1 MANKTKR
8 PAGPIAALEPHAR
21 NWSGPLTARKF
32 EAKHIYFGWWKRYSA
47 NRIEEPC
54 LVLWSK
60 ELEGNILVR
69 GYEQIGRVFGQYYF
83 GEDMPAQY
91 VEDAMVDEGVDWL
104 LGSLKYVLRSRHDMR
119 YVLTGGGS
127 HPHTPSLWFNGF
139 EMMKCTRIQ

>member
-1 MANKTKR
+1 M
-8 PAGPIAALEPHAR
+8 
-21 NWSGPLTARKF
+21 
-32 EAKHIYFGWWKRYSA
+32 
-47 NRIEEPC
+47 
-54 LVLWSK
+54 LWSK